1 MQDQK
6 LKQPRCQINIK
17 GVLEKV
23 GLDNVM
29 ATTWVYSRLTSVI
42 LFLKDTI
49 ILSKSQGGSL
59 EIESVVVIQ
68 FFIRTINYPFT
79 ALN

>member
-17 GVLEKV
+17 GVPEKV
-23 GLDNVM
+23 GLD
-29 ATTWVYSRLTSVI
+29 TTWVYSRLTSVI

-68 FFIRTINYPFT
+68 FFIWTINYPFRV
-79 ALN
+79 N

>member
-17 GVLEKV
+17 GVPEKV
-23 GLDNVM
+23 GLD
-29 ATTWVYSRLTSVI
+29 TTWVYSRLTSVI

-68 FFIRTINYPFT
+68 LFIWTINYPFRV
-79 ALN
+79 N